1 MWNNIPPAN
10 TKMNKFECLMVHKG
24 HLERLAQA
32 RKVINT
38 KKPKIPSF
46 LLKGIRNQG
55 IAKEREM
62 KIQYENRVLFNR
74 MYEINKHFSPYS
86 KNLNIP
92 SHCPAYEL
100 LSYHRLK
107 KNRIIKVENNKLYKR
122 FNFAKP
128 TLNSEKLN
136 QEYQYNQYLESN
148 ISQNKNRVNPN
159 LEFVDY
165 EKFNKRIKNINSYSN
180 NKNNRKININLDRSL
195 QNSKNIF
202 DNINSKSEVMMPS
215 LTNYSFKHNAD
226 WINNNIETEQ
236 IVNNNIIDFKE
247 KIKQKR
253 PHSSKPT
260 AIVINRE
267 IINNSKVF
275 NSEQLGNNSNKIN
288 RNKPASGK
296 TRTNGSYSTNIMT
309 SA

>member
-74 MYEINKHFSPYS
+74 MYEISKNFSPYS

-128 TLNSEKLN
+128 TLTADKLN
-136 QEYQYNQYLESN
+136 QEYEYNQYLESN

-159 LEFVDY
+159 LAFVDY
-165 EKFNKRIKNINSYSN
+165 EKFNKRIKNINSAST
-180 NKNNRKININLDRSL
+180 KHNRKIMINLDKSL
-195 QNSKNIF
+195 QNSKNIL
-202 DNINSKSEVMMPS
+202 DNINSKSELMPS
-215 LTNYSFKHNAD
+215 LTNYNYKQNMEF
-226 WINNNIETEQ
+226 IN
-236 IVNNNIIDFKE
+236 D
-247 KIKQKR
+247 
-253 PHSSKPT
+253 
-260 AIVINRE
+260 
-267 IINNSKVF
+267 SKVF
-275 NSEQLGNNSNKIN
+275 NSEQLGNNSNKLN

>member
-1 MWNNIPPAN
+1 
-10 TKMNKFECLMVHKG
+10 MVHKG

-128 TLNSEKLN
+128 TLTADKLN
-136 QEYQYNQYLESN
+136 QEYEYNQYLESN

-159 LEFVDY
+159 LAFVDY
-165 EKFNKRIKNINSYSN
+165 EKFNKRIKNINSAST
-180 NKNNRKININLDRSL
+180 KHNRKIMINLDKSL
-195 QNSKNIF
+195 QNSKNIL
-202 DNINSKSEVMMPS
+202 DNINSKSELMPS
-215 LTNYSFKHNAD
+215 LTNYNYKQNMEWISNITD
-226 WINNNIETEQ
+226 NEPIINNNI
-236 IVNNNIIDFKE
+236 DFKE
-247 KIKQKR
+247 RIKQKR

-267 IINNSKVF
+267 FINDSKVF
-275 NSEQLGNNSNKIN
+275 NSEQLGNNSNKLN

>member
-128 TLNSEKLN
+128 TLTADKLN
-136 QEYQYNQYLESN
+136 QEYEYNQYLESN
-148 ISQNKNRVNPN
+148 ISQNKNRINPN
-159 LEFVDY
+159 LAFVDY
-165 EKFNKRIKNINSYSN
+165 EKFNKRIKNINSAST
-180 NKNNRKININLDRSL
+180 KHNRRIMINLDKSL
-195 QNSKNIF
+195 QNSKNIL
-202 DNINSKSEVMMPS
+202 DNINSKSELMPS
-215 LTNYSFKHNAD
+215 LTNYNYKQNMEWISNITD
-226 WINNNIETEQ
+226 NEPIINNNI
-236 IVNNNIIDFKE
+236 DFKE
-247 KIKQKR
+247 RIKQKR

-267 IINNSKVF
+267 FINDSKVF
-275 NSEQLGNNSNKIN
+275 NSEQLGNNSNKLN

>member
-122 FNFAKP
+122 FNFSKP
-128 TLNSEKLN
+128 TLTADKLN
-136 QEYQYNQYLESN
+136 QEYEYNQYLESN

-159 LEFVDY
+159 LAFVDY
-165 EKFNKRIKNINSYSN
+165 EKFNKRIKNINSAST
-180 NKNNRKININLDRSL
+180 KHNRKIMINLDKSL
-195 QNSKNIF
+195 QNSKNIL
-202 DNINSKSEVMMPS
+202 DNINSKSELMPS
-215 LTNYSFKHNAD
+215 LTNYNYKQNMEWISNITD
-226 WINNNIETEQ
+226 NEPIINNNI
-236 IVNNNIIDFKE
+236 DFKE
-247 KIKQKR
+247 RIKQKR

-267 IINNSKVF
+267 FINDSKVF
-275 NSEQLGNNSNKIN
+275 NSEQLGNNSNKLN

-309 SA
+309 ST

>member
-128 TLNSEKLN
+128 TLTADKLN
-136 QEYQYNQYLESN
+136 QEYEYNQYLESN

-159 LEFVDY
+159 LAFVDY
-165 EKFNKRIKNINSYSN
+165 EKFNKRIKNINSASN
-180 NKNNRKININLDRSL
+180 KHNRKIMINLDKSL
-195 QNSKNIF
+195 QNSKNIL
-202 DNINSKSEVMMPS
+202 DNINSKSELMPS
-215 LTNYSFKHNAD
+215 LTNYNYKQNMEWISNITD
-226 WINNNIETEQ
+226 NEPIINNNI
-236 IVNNNIIDFKE
+236 DFKE
-247 KIKQKR
+247 RIKQKR

-267 IINNSKVF
+267 FINDSKVF
-275 NSEQLGNNSNKIN
+275 NSEQLGNNSNKLN

>member
-74 MYEINKHFSPYS
+74 MYEISKNFSPYS

-128 TLNSEKLN
+128 TLTADKLN
-136 QEYQYNQYLESN
+136 QEYEYNQYLESN

-159 LEFVDY
+159 LAFVDY
-165 EKFNKRIKNINSYSN
+165 EKFNKRIKNINSAST
-180 NKNNRKININLDRSL
+180 KHNRRIMINLDKSL
-195 QNSKNIF
+195 QNSKNIL
-202 DNINSKSEVMMPS
+202 DNINSKSELMPS
-215 LTNYSFKHNAD
+215 LTNYNYKQNME
-226 WINNNIETEQ
+226 WISNITENEN
-236 IVNNNIIDFKE
+236 IVNNNIDFKE
-247 KIKQKR
+247 RIKQKR

-267 IINNSKVF
+267 FINDSKVF
-275 NSEQLGNNSNKIN
+275 NSEQLGNNSNKLN

>member
-159 LEFVDY
+159 LAFVDY
-165 EKFNKRIKNINSYSN
+165 EKFNKRIKNINSAST
-180 NKNNRKININLDRSL
+180 KHNRRIMINLDKSL
-195 QNSKNIF
+195 QNSKNIL
-202 DNINSKSEVMMPS
+202 DNINSKSELMPS
-215 LTNYSFKHNAD
+215 LTNYNYKQNMD
-226 WINNNIETEQ
+226 WISNITENEPIINNNI
-236 IVNNNIIDFKE
+236 DFKE
-247 KIKQKR
+247 RIKQKR

-267 IINNSKVF
+267 FINDSKVF
-275 NSEQLGNNSNKIN
+275 NSEQLGNNSNKLN

>member
-74 MYEINKHFSPYS
+74 MYEISKNFSPYS

-128 TLNSEKLN
+128 TLTADKLN
-136 QEYQYNQYLESN
+136 QEYEYNQYLESN

-159 LEFVDY
+159 LAFVDY
-165 EKFNKRIKNINSYSN
+165 EKFNKRIKNINSAST
-180 NKNNRKININLDRSL
+180 KHNRKIMINLDKSL
-195 QNSKNIF
+195 QNSKNIL
-202 DNINSKSEVMMPS
+202 DNINSKSELMPS
-215 LTNYSFKHNAD
+215 LTNYNYKQNMEWISNITD
-226 WINNNIETEQ
+226 NEPIINNNI
-236 IVNNNIIDFKE
+236 DFKE
-247 KIKQKR
+247 RIKQKR

-267 IINNSKVF
+267 FINDSKDF
-275 NSEQLGNNSNKIN
+275 NSEQLGNNSNKLN

>member
-74 MYEINKHFSPYS
+74 LYEINKHFSPYS

-128 TLNSEKLN
+128 TLTADKLN
-136 QEYQYNQYLESN
+136 QEYEYNQYLESN

-159 LEFVDY
+159 LAFVDY
-165 EKFNKRIKNINSYSN
+165 EKFNKRIKNINSAST
-180 NKNNRKININLDRSL
+180 KHNRKIMINLDKSL
-195 QNSKNIF
+195 QNSKNIL
-202 DNINSKSEVMMPS
+202 DNINSKSELMPS
-215 LTNYSFKHNAD
+215 LTNYNYKQNMEWISNITD
-226 WINNNIETEQ
+226 NEPIINNNI
-236 IVNNNIIDFKE
+236 DFKE
-247 KIKQKR
+247 RIKQKR

-267 IINNSKVF
+267 FINDSKVF
-275 NSEQLGNNSNKIN
+275 NSEQLGNNSNKLN

>member
-74 MYEINKHFSPYS
+74 MYEISKNFSPYS

-128 TLNSEKLN
+128 TLTADKLN
-136 QEYQYNQYLESN
+136 QEYEYNQYLESN

-159 LEFVDY
+159 LAFVDY
-165 EKFNKRIKNINSYSN
+165 EKFNKRIKNINSAST
-180 NKNNRKININLDRSL
+180 KHNRRIMINLDKSL
-195 QNSKNIF
+195 QNSKNIL
-202 DNINSKSEVMMPS
+202 DNINSKSELIPS
-215 LTNYSFKHNAD
+215 LTNYNYKQNMELISNITD
-226 WINNNIETEQ
+226 NEPIINN
-236 IVNNNIIDFKE
+236 IDFKE
-247 KIKQKR
+247 RIKQKR

-267 IINNSKVF
+267 FINDSKVF
-275 NSEQLGNNSNKIN
+275 NSEQLGNNSNKLN

>member
-1 MWNNIPPAN
+1 MWNNILPAN

-74 MYEINKHFSPYS
+74 MYEISKNFSPYS

-128 TLNSEKLN
+128 TLTADKLN
-136 QEYQYNQYLESN
+136 QEYEYNQYLESN

-159 LEFVDY
+159 
-165 EKFNKRIKNINSYSN
+165 
-180 NKNNRKININLDRSL
+180 
-195 QNSKNIF
+195 
-202 DNINSKSEVMMPS
+202 
-215 LTNYSFKHNAD
+215 
-226 WINNNIETEQ
+226 
-236 IVNNNIIDFKE
+236 
-247 KIKQKR
+247 
-253 PHSSKPT
+253 
-260 AIVINRE
+260 
-267 IINNSKVF
+267 
-275 NSEQLGNNSNKIN
+275 
-288 RNKPASGK
+288 
-296 TRTNGSYSTNIMT
+296 
-309 SA
+309 

>member
-74 MYEINKHFSPYS
+74 MYEISKNFSPYS

-128 TLNSEKLN
+128 TLTADKLN
-136 QEYQYNQYLESN
+136 QEYEYNQYLESN

-159 LEFVDY
+159 LAFVDY
-165 EKFNKRIKNINSYSN
+165 EKFNKRIKNINSAST
-180 NKNNRKININLDRSL
+180 KHNRRIMINLDKSL
-195 QNSKNIF
+195 QNSKNIL
-202 DNINSKSEVMMPS
+202 DNINSKSELMPS
-215 LTNYSFKHNAD
+215 LTNYNYKQNMEWISNITD
-226 WINNNIETEQ
+226 NEPIINNNI
-236 IVNNNIIDFKE
+236 DFKE
-247 KIKQKR
+247 RIKQKR

-267 IINNSKVF
+267 FINDSKVF
-275 NSEQLGNNSNKIN
+275 NSEQLGNNSNKLN

>member
-128 TLNSEKLN
+128 TLTADKLN
-136 QEYQYNQYLESN
+136 QEYEYNQYLESN

-159 LEFVDY
+159 LAFVDY
-165 EKFNKRIKNINSYSN
+165 EKFNKRIKNINSAST
-180 NKNNRKININLDRSL
+180 KHNRRIMINLDKSL
-195 QNSKNIF
+195 QNSKNIL
-202 DNINSKSEVMMPS
+202 DNINSKSELMPS
-215 LTNYSFKHNAD
+215 LTNYNYKQNMEWISNITD
-226 WINNNIETEQ
+226 NEPIINNNI
-236 IVNNNIIDFKE
+236 DFKE
-247 KIKQKR
+247 RIKQKR

-267 IINNSKVF
+267 FINDSKVF
-275 NSEQLGNNSNKIN
+275 NSEQLGNNSNKLN

>member
-128 TLNSEKLN
+128 TLTADKLN
-136 QEYQYNQYLESN
+136 QEYEYNQYLESN

-159 LEFVDY
+159 LAFVDY
-165 EKFNKRIKNINSYSN
+165 EKFNKRIKNINSAST
-180 NKNNRKININLDRSL
+180 KHNRKIMINLDKSL
-195 QNSKNIF
+195 QNSKNIL
-202 DNINSKSEVMMPS
+202 DNINSKSELMPS
-215 LTNYSFKHNAD
+215 LTNYNYKQNME
-226 WINNNIETEQ
+226 WISNITENEN
-236 IVNNNIIDFKE
+236 IVNNNIDFKE
-247 KIKQKR
+247 RIKQKR

-267 IINNSKVF
+267 FINDSKVF
-275 NSEQLGNNSNKIN
+275 NSEQLGNNSNKLN

>member
-128 TLNSEKLN
+128 TLTADKLN
-136 QEYQYNQYLESN
+136 QEYEYNQYLESN

-159 LEFVDY
+159 LAFVDY
-165 EKFNKRIKNINSYSN
+165 EKFNKRIKNINSAST
-180 NKNNRKININLDRSL
+180 KHNRKIMINLDKSL
-195 QNSKNIF
+195 QNSKNIL
-202 DNINSKSEVMMPS
+202 DNINSKSELMPS
-215 LTNYSFKHNAD
+215 LTNYNYKQNMEWISNITD
-226 WINNNIETEQ
+226 NEPIINNNI
-236 IVNNNIIDFKE
+236 DFKE
-247 KIKQKR
+247 RIKQKR
-253 PHSSKPT
+253 PHSSNPND
-260 AIVINRE
+260 IVINR
-267 IINNSKVF
+267 
-275 NSEQLGNNSNKIN
+275 
-288 RNKPASGK
+288 
-296 TRTNGSYSTNIMT
+296 
-309 SA
+309 

>member
-74 MYEINKHFSPYS
+74 MYEISKNFSPYS

-128 TLNSEKLN
+128 TLTADKLN
-136 QEYQYNQYLESN
+136 QEYEYNQYLESN

-159 LEFVDY
+159 LAFVDY
-165 EKFNKRIKNINSYSN
+165 EKFNKRIKNINSAST
-180 NKNNRKININLDRSL
+180 KHNRRIMINLDKSL
-195 QNSKNIF
+195 QNSKNIL
-202 DNINSKSEVMMPS
+202 DNINSKSELMPS
-215 LTNYSFKHNAD
+215 LTNYNYKQNMEWISNITD
-226 WINNNIETEQ
+226 NEPIINNNIY
-236 IVNNNIIDFKE
+236 FKE
-247 KIKQKR
+247 RIKQKR

-267 IINNSKVF
+267 FINDSKVF
-275 NSEQLGNNSNKIN
+275 NSEQLGNNSNKLN

>member
-38 KKPKIPSF
+38 KNPKIPSF

-55 IAKEREM
+55 ITKEREM

-128 TLNSEKLN
+128 TLTADKLN
-136 QEYQYNQYLESN
+136 QEYEYNQYLESN

-159 LEFVDY
+159 LAFVDY
-165 EKFNKRIKNINSYSN
+165 EKFNKRIKNINSAST
-180 NKNNRKININLDRSL
+180 KHNRKIMINLDKSL
-195 QNSKNIF
+195 QNSKNIL
-202 DNINSKSEVMMPS
+202 DNINSKSELMPS
-215 LTNYSFKHNAD
+215 LTNYNYKQNMEWISNITD
-226 WINNNIETEQ
+226 NEPIINNNI
-236 IVNNNIIDFKE
+236 DFKE
-247 KIKQKR
+247 RIKQKR

-267 IINNSKVF
+267 FINDSKVF
-275 NSEQLGNNSNKIN
+275 NSEQLGNNSNKLN

>member
-10 TKMNKFECLMVHKG
+10 TKMSKFECLMVHKG

-74 MYEINKHFSPYS
+74 MYEISKNFSPYS

-92 SHCPAYEL
+92 SQCPAYEL

-128 TLNSEKLN
+128 TLTADKLN
-136 QEYQYNQYLESN
+136 QEYEYNQYLESN

-159 LEFVDY
+159 LAFVDY
-165 EKFNKRIKNINSYSN
+165 EKFNKRIKNINSAST
-180 NKNNRKININLDRSL
+180 KHNRKIMINLDKSL
-195 QNSKNIF
+195 QNSKNIL
-202 DNINSKSEVMMPS
+202 DNINSKSELMPS
-215 LTNYSFKHNAD
+215 LTNYNYKQNMEWISNITD
-226 WINNNIETEQ
+226 NEPIINNNI
-236 IVNNNIIDFKE
+236 DFKE
-247 KIKQKR
+247 RIKQKR

-267 IINNSKVF
+267 FINDSKVF
-275 NSEQLGNNSNKIN
+275 NSEQLGNNSNKLN

>member
-107 KNRIIKVENNKLYKR
+107 KNRIIKQEIINYKK

-128 TLNSEKLN
+128 TLTADKLN
-136 QEYQYNQYLESN
+136 QEYEYNQYLESN

-159 LEFVDY
+159 LAFVDY
-165 EKFNKRIKNINSYSN
+165 EKFNKRIKNINSAST
-180 NKNNRKININLDRSL
+180 KHNRKIMINLDKSL
-195 QNSKNIF
+195 QNSKNIL
-202 DNINSKSEVMMPS
+202 DNINSKSELMPS
-215 LTNYSFKHNAD
+215 LTNYNYKQNMEWISNITD
-226 WINNNIETEQ
+226 NEPIINNNI
-236 IVNNNIIDFKE
+236 DFKE
-247 KIKQKR
+247 RIKQKR

-260 AIVINRE
+260 AIVINNV
-267 IINNSKVF
+267 INTFLILFV
-275 NSEQLGNNSNKIN
+275 SNKDAFLTFIV
-288 RNKPASGK
+288 S
-296 TRTNGSYSTNIMT
+296 
-309 SA
+309 

>member
-74 MYEINKHFSPYS
+74 MYEISKNFSPYS

-128 TLNSEKLN
+128 TLTADKLN

-148 ISQNKNRVNPN
+148 ISQNKNRINPN

-165 EKFNKRIKNINSYSN
+165 EKFNKRIKNINSAST
-180 NKNNRKININLDRSL
+180 KHNRKIMINLDKSL
-195 QNSKNIF
+195 QNSKNIL
-202 DNINSKSEVMMPS
+202 DNINSKSELMPS
-215 LTNYSFKHNAD
+215 LTNYNYKQNMEWISNITD
-226 WINNNIETEQ
+226 NEPIINNNI
-236 IVNNNIIDFKE
+236 DFKE
-247 KIKQKR
+247 RIKQKR

-267 IINNSKVF
+267 FINDSKVF
-275 NSEQLGNNSNKIN
+275 NSEQLGNNSNKLN

-296 TRTNGSYSTNIMT
+296 TRTTGSYSTNIMT

>member
-128 TLNSEKLN
+128 TLTADKLN
-136 QEYQYNQYLESN
+136 QEYEYNQYLESN

-159 LEFVDY
+159 LAFVDY
-165 EKFNKRIKNINSYSN
+165 EKFNKRIKNINSAST
-180 NKNNRKININLDRSL
+180 KHNRKIMINLDKSL
-195 QNSKNIF
+195 QNSKNIL
-202 DNINSKSEVMMPS
+202 DNINSKSELIPS
-215 LTNYSFKHNAD
+215 LTNYNYKQNMEWISNITD
-226 WINNNIETEQ
+226 NEPIINNNI
-236 IVNNNIIDFKE
+236 DFKE
-247 KIKQKR
+247 RIKQKR

-267 IINNSKVF
+267 FINDSKVF
-275 NSEQLGNNSNKIN
+275 NSEQLGNNSNKLN

>member
-74 MYEINKHFSPYS
+74 MYEISKNFSPYS

-128 TLNSEKLN
+128 TLTADKLN
-136 QEYQYNQYLESN
+136 QEYEYNQYLESN

-159 LEFVDY
+159 LAFVDY
-165 EKFNKRIKNINSYSN
+165 EKFNKRIKNINSAST
-180 NKNNRKININLDRSL
+180 KHNRKIMINLDKSL
-195 QNSKNIF
+195 QNSKNIL
-202 DNINSKSEVMMPS
+202 DNINSKSELMPS
-215 LTNYSFKHNAD
+215 LTNYNYKQNMEWISNITD
-226 WINNNIETEQ
+226 NEPIINNNIY
-236 IVNNNIIDFKE
+236 FKE
-247 KIKQKR
+247 RIKQKR

-267 IINNSKVF
+267 FINDSKVF
-275 NSEQLGNNSNKIN
+275 NSEQLGNNSNKLN